1 MKNMEAHNIRPLT
14 KRESREINGGGI
26 VGFLGLVVAAV
37 YLAGEMA
44 EEFGESVGE
53 AVRKY
58 RDRK

>member
-14 KRESREINGGGI
+14 KRESREINGGI
-26 VGFLGLVVAAV
+26 LGFLGLVVAAV

-53 AVRKY
+53 AVRNYNGSK
-58 RDRK
+58 